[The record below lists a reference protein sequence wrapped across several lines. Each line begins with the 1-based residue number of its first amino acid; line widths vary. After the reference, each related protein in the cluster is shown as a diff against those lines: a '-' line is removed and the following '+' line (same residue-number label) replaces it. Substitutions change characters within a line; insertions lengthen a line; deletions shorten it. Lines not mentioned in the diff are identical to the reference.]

1 MKSIFI
7 KLTIAIVL
15 LSTANKSFAWGK
27 DGHHLTVEV
36 AFHYMDD
43 KTKDA
48 VKHYLGKMSIDDA
61 ATWMDDIKS
70 NDFYNYMRSWH
81 YVDVD
86 KGKKFENK
94 ATDRNAVIILNSAI
108 KILENRENLKDSKIK
123 EYIMIIFHLVGDLHQ
138 PLHTGYS
145 VDKGG
150 NTIMIESPVYSG
162 NLHSFWDGQIIQAKN
177 ITLEDCLKE
186 SSNYT
191 AEQIAAFQKINV
203 IHWMND
209 SRSYLDDVYDFKD
222 GKITQAYID
231 KNAETVKKQIFI
243 GGLRLAAVLKE
254 IFGTDHPKAATDTT
268 QKLAV
273 IAIPE
278 PAPVAEVAPKMIKLE
293 ETTKYVGEIVKVCT
307 KIYGG
312 KYIESS
318 KAPTLLNAGADFP
331 DNPLTLVIWS
341 DKRANFKNPPE
352 VFYKGKDVCVTGKV
366 QLYKGK
372 PEIVVTAEEQ
382 IQLNNA
388 ASSNK

>member
-1 MKSIFI
+1 MKNLLLKFA
-7 KLTIAIVL
+7 IAVVL
-15 LSTANKSFAWGK
+15 LGTANKSFAWGK
-27 DGHHLTVEV
+27 DGHHLVAEV
-36 AFHYMDD
+36 AFHYLDE

-48 VKHYLGKMSIDDA
+48 VKHYLGKMSIEDA

-86 KGKKFENK
+86 KGQKFENK
-94 ATDRNAVIILNSAI
+94 ITDRNAVIIINSAI
-108 KILENRENLKDSKIK
+108 KILENKENLKDSKIK
-123 EYIMIIFHLVGDLHQ
+123 EYIQILFHLVGDLHQ

-150 NTIMIESPVYSG
+150 NTIMVTSPVYSG

-177 ITLEDCLKE
+177 ITLEDCIKME
-186 SSNYT
+186 DNYT
-191 AEQIAAFQKINV
+191 KEQIAAFQKINV
-203 IHWMND
+203 IRWMND

-243 GGLRLAAVLKE
+243 GGIRLAAVLKE
-254 IFGTDHPKAATDTT
+254 IFGTDHSKVATDNT
-268 QKLAV
+268 QKVVVAE
-273 IAIPE
+273 IPE
-278 PAPVAEVAPKMIKLE
+278 PTPVVAAAPKVITIE
-293 ETTKYVGEIVKVCT
+293 EAPKHVGEMVKVCT

-318 KAPTLLNAGADFP
+318 KAPTLLNAGADYP

-382 IQLNNA
+382 IQLNNE
-388 ASSNK
+388 ASTNK

>member
-1 MKSIFI
+1 MKNLFI
-7 KLTIAIVL
+7 KLAIAVVL
-15 LSTANKSFAWGK
+15 IGTANKSFAWGR
-27 DGHHLTVEV
+27 DGHHLVAEV
-36 AFHYMDD
+36 AFHYLDE

-48 VKHYLGKMSIDDA
+48 VKHYLGKMSIEDA

-86 KGKKFENK
+86 KGQKFENK
-94 ATDRNAVIILNSAI
+94 VTDRNAVIIINSAI
-108 KILENRENLKDSKIK
+108 KILDNRENLKDSKIK
-123 EYIMIIFHLVGDLHQ
+123 EYIMILFHLIGDLHQ

-150 NTIMIESPVYSG
+150 NTIMIASPGYSG

-177 ITLEDCLKE
+177 ITLEDCLKME
-186 SSNYT
+186 DNYT
-191 AEQIAAFQKINV
+191 KEQIAAFQKINV
-203 IHWMND
+203 INWMND

-254 IFGTDHPKAATDTT
+254 IFGTDHSKVATDNTE
-268 QKLAV
+268 KPVVAEL
-273 IAIPE
+273 PE
-278 PAPVAEVAPKMIKLE
+278 PTPVVEAAPKLITIE
-293 ETTKYVGEIVKVCT
+293 EAPKHAGEMVKVCT

-388 ASSNK
+388 ASTNK